1 MSGSRRL
8 TPIDARN
15 TSMVIADQIRDRII
29 DGSYTPGEQINE
41 ANVAAELGIS
51 RGPVREALQRLNQE
65 GLLISYRNRGVFVVE
80 LSVDDVAEIYEAR
93 AAIEVGAAWTLV
105 HGEITVLKATA
116 AQLSAIVDQMQPF
129 IDAADWFGLAERDLA
144 FHTAMVAATS
154 NSRMSRMYATLAA
167 EARICMA
174 NLETAYFRPEAL
186 VEEHQLLVDLLL
198 GSDWAALEAG
208 LHEHMDTA
216 IEDLSRSMQ
225 AEAATDGLGGR
236 VGAAAD

>member
-1 MSGSRRL
+1 MTGSRRL

-29 DGSYTPGEQINE
+29 DGSYAPGEQINE
-41 ANVAAELGIS
+41 ANVAAELQIS

-65 GLLISYRNRGVFVVE
+65 GLLVSYRNRGVFVVE
-80 LSVDDVAEIYEAR
+80 LSVDDVAEIYGAR

-105 HGEITVLKATA
+105 NGDLAVLKSTA
-116 AQLSAIVDQMQPF
+116 VELSDIVGQMQPF
-129 IDAADWFGLAERDLA
+129 IDRADWLGLAERDLA
-144 FHTAMVAATS
+144 FHTALVAATS

-174 NLETAYFRPEAL
+174 NLETAYYRPEAL

-216 IEDLSRSMQ
+216 VHDLTTAMT
-225 AEAATDGLGGR
+225 AESAPAEHVPLP
-236 VGAAAD
+236 ASS

>member
-1 MSGSRRL
+1 
-8 TPIDARN
+8 
-15 TSMVIADQIRDRII
+15 MVIADQIRDRII
-29 DGSYTPGEQINE
+29 DGSYAPGEQINE
-41 ANVAAELGIS
+41 ANVAAELEIS

-65 GLLISYRNRGVFVVE
+65 GLLVSYRNRGVFVVE
-80 LSVDDVAEIYEAR
+80 LSSDDVAEIYDAR

-105 HGEITVLKATA
+105 RGEVAVLKATA

-129 IDAADWFGLAERDLA
+129 IDKADWLGLAERDLA
-144 FHTAMVAATS
+144 FHTALVAATT

-174 NLETAYFRPEAL
+174 NLETAYYRPEAH

-198 GSDWAALEAG
+198 GDDWAALEAG

-216 IEDLSRSMQ
+216 IHDLTQAMHDQ
-225 AEAATDGLGGR
+225 AEE
-236 VGAAAD
+236 GADAPVRA

>member
-1 MSGSRRL
+1 
-8 TPIDARN
+8 
-15 TSMVIADQIRDRII
+15 MVIADQIRDRII
-29 DGSYTPGEQINE
+29 DGSYAPGEQINE
-41 ANVAAELGIS
+41 ANVAAELEIS

-65 GLLISYRNRGVFVVE
+65 GLLVSYRNRGVFVVE
-80 LSVDDVAEIYEAR
+80 LSSDDVAEIYDAR

-105 HGEITVLKATA
+105 RGEVAVLKATA

-129 IDAADWFGLAERDLA
+129 IDKADWLGLAERDLA
-144 FHTAMVAATS
+144 FHTALVAATT

-174 NLETAYFRPEAL
+174 NLETAYYRPEAL

-198 GSDWAALEAG
+198 CDDWAALEAG

-216 IEDLSRSMQ
+216 IHDLTQAMHDQ
-225 AEAATDGLGGR
+225 AEE
-236 VGAAAD
+236 GADAPVRA

>member
-1 MSGSRRL
+1 MPSSRRL

-29 DGSYTPGEQINE
+29 DGSYAPGEQINE

-65 GLLISYRNRGVFVVE
+65 GLLVSYRNRGVFVVE
-80 LSVDDVAEIYEAR
+80 LSSDDVAEIYESR

-105 HGEITVLKATA
+105 HGARDRLVA
-116 AQLSAIVDQMQPF
+116 AADQLSAIVMQMQPF
-129 IDAADWFGLAERDLA
+129 IDRADWRGLAERDLA
-144 FHTAMVAATS
+144 FHTALVAATR

-174 NLETAYFRPEAL
+174 NLETAYYRPEAL
-186 VEEHQLLVDLLL
+186 VEEHQLIVDLLL
-198 GSDWAALEAG
+198 GSDWDALEQG
-208 LHEHMDTA
+208 VHEHMDTA
-216 IEDLSRSMQ
+216 IHDLTRAMVEEY
-225 AEAATDGLGGR
+225 AEHSVLATPG
-236 VGAAAD
+236 